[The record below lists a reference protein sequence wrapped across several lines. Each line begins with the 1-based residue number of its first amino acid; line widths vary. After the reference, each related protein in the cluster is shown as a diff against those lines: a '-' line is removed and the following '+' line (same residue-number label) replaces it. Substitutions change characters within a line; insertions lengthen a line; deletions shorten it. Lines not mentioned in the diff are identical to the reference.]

1 MSGDREYAEA
11 VSVENALLHQAQAGD
26 AEAMNILLDRYKEL
40 VRRKAAPFFLVGGER
55 EDLIQEGMIGLFLA
69 IQSYDGSQGSIFRSY
84 AELLIRR
91 RMINALRQD
100 QRSGNVPLNTAVSI
114 GNEMLDGTSGSG
126 TARGYSLPAAEDPA
140 DEVILKEETEQFLK
154 ELRMH
159 LSVLEQKV
167 FDAYLQ
173 GMNYLEIAESLSRT
187 PKSIDN
193 ALKRVKQKIRQQM
206 KNE

>member
-1 MSGDREYAEA
+1 MMQPHGADHQFSPAAAALRQLRHGPQERVRIHFGD
-11 VSVENALLHQAQAGD
+11 NG
-26 AEAMNILLDRYKEL
+26 
-40 VRRKAAPFFLVGGER
+40 F
-55 EDLIQEGMIGLFLA
+55 
-69 IQSYDGSQGSIFRSY
+69 
-84 AELLIRR
+84 
-91 RMINALRQD
+91 NALRQD

-140 DEVILKEETEQFLK
+140 DEVILKEETEQVLK

-159 LSVLEQKV
+159 LSALEQKV
-167 FDAYLQ
+167 FDAYLR